1 MQTFCNS
8 GQNPECSYKSL
19 IASLL
24 YHEVNAFS
32 PRHPSPWA
40 GCRVAL
46 PSSQY
51 IFLYWAFLN
60 ITFFFFNLHR
70 KQKNPFCWICFW
82 SDSLNATRCYKILNI
97 FHFRLIEA
105 TDTIEHNLL
114 SFKWKRWKMGITLCP
129 PSVCLRNILAR
140 GMRWCTF
147 KFLNYSFTSF

>member
-1 MQTFCNS
+1 M
-8 GQNPECSYKSL
+8 PSL
-19 IASLL
+19 PGTPA
-24 YHEVNAFS
+24 HEQDAEWLS
-32 PRHPSPWA
+32 H
-40 GCRVAL
+40 L
-46 PSSQY
+46 
-51 IFLYWAFLN
+51 LN
-60 ITFFFFNLHR
+60 IFFCTEPFLISLFFFFNLHR

-140 GMRWCTF
+140 GISWCMF